1 MRLQTLIAS
10 ITLAL
15 TATAAFAATM
25 SASSVTLVTPV
36 PVPNTAVIALNTGWN
51 CTGTTCTAMLD
62 RKAPAVR
69 DCRTIARTM
78 GPIAGFTVGARSL
91 DAAGITA
98 CNAPA
103 R

>member
-1 MRLQTLIAS
+1 MRLHTLLAGM
-10 ITLAL
+10 TLAL

-36 PVPNTAVIALNTGWN
+36 ATPNTAKIAMNVGWN
-51 CTGTTCTAMLD
+51 CTGNTCTAMLD
-62 RKAPAVR
+62 RKSPMVR
-69 DCRTIARTM
+69 DCRTLVRDLGAIS
-78 GPIAGFTVGARSL
+78 GYTVGTKSL
-91 DAAGITA
+91 DAAGIAA